1 MTGDV
6 TTGELIKEYI
16 DERGIKQTK
25 LAAKVGV
32 SNQKMNYIL
41 NGKQEITFKLYES
54 ICDALNEDLYKFST
68 RKLQQR

>member
-1 MTGDV
+1 M

-25 LAAKVGV
+25 LAANVGV

-54 ICDALNEDLYKFST
+54 ICDVLNEDLYKFSK
-68 RKLQQR
+68 RKLQQG

>member
-1 MTGDV
+1 VTGDV
-6 TTGELIKEYI
+6 TTGEMIKEYI

-25 LAAKVGV
+25 LAANVGV

-54 ICDALNEDLYKFST
+54 ICDALNEDLYKFSK
-68 RKLQQR
+68 RKLQQG

>member
-1 MTGDV
+1 M
-6 TTGELIKEYI
+6 TTGELIKEYM

-25 LAAKVGV
+25 LAANVGV

-54 ICDALNEDLYKFST
+54 ICDALNEDLYKFSK

>member
-25 LAAKVGV
+25 LAANVGV

-54 ICDALNEDLYKFST
+54 ICDALNEDLYKFSK
-68 RKLQQR
+68 RKLQQG

>member
-1 MTGDV
+1 M

-25 LAAKVGV
+25 LAANVGV

-41 NGKQEITFKLYES
+41 NGKQEITFKMYES
-54 ICDALNEDLYKFST
+54 ICDALKEDLYKFIK
-68 RKLQQR
+68 RKLQQG

>member
-1 MTGDV
+1 M
-6 TTGELIKEYI
+6 IKEYI

-25 LAAKVGV
+25 LAANVGV

-54 ICDALNEDLYKFST
+54 ICDALNEDLYKFSK
-68 RKLQQR
+68 RKLQQG

>member
-1 MTGDV
+1 M

-25 LAAKVGV
+25 LAANVGV

-54 ICDALNEDLYKFST
+54 ICDALNEDLYKFSK
-68 RKLQQR
+68 RKLQQG